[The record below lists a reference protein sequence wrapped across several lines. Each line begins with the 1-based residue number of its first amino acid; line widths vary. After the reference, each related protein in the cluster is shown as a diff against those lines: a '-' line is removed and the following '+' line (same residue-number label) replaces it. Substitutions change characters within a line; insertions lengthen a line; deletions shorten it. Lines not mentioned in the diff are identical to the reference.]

1 MQEMQRSLFLLTG
14 MARLLGQWQLALP
27 GSLPAARQLA
37 ATFLELAAQ
46 ARLGER
52 LAFHC
57 TPVDPKEKASTHHEP
72 VSHAERPQTLPMPS
86 HTARAHHMH
95 IESIG
100 WSTILTACVH
110 IR

>member
-46 ARLGER
+46 ARMGER
-52 LAFHC
+52 FAFHC
-57 TPVDPKEKASTHHEP
+57 PPVDPKEKASAHHEP
-72 VSHAERPQTLPMPS
+72 VSHAKHPQTLLMPS
-86 HTARAHHMH
+86 DPA
-95 IESIG
+95 
-100 WSTILTACVH
+100 
-110 IR
+110 

>member
-1 MQEMQRSLFLLTG
+1 MQELQRSLFLLTG

-37 ATFLELAAQ
+37 ASFLALAAQ

-57 TPVDPKEKASTHHEP
+57 PPVDPREKASAHYEP
-72 VSHAERPQTLPMPS
+72 VSHAKRPQTLSMASVPTRVYS
-86 HTARAHHMH
+86 VR
-95 IESIG
+95 IQS
-100 WSTILTACVH
+100 
-110 IR
+110 